1 MKKDRPKIVDQKTW
15 SILVEKGEKLQAD
28 LGLFD
33 CTDPGCGSKETIA
46 LMQIEIG
53 LLLAVTAPT
62 KEAKMRQ
69 MEKVNKLKD
78 LISPAQFVA
87 IQDKVCDAFDK
98 AVSEAVS
105 NAEK

>member
-15 SILVEKGEKLQAD
+15 SLMVEKAEKLQTS
-28 LGLFD
+28 LGLFE
-33 CTDPGCGSKETIA
+33 CAAPGCSSSETIA

-62 KEAKMRQ
+62 KEDKMQ
-69 MEKVNKLKD
+69 QLDKIAQLKKGV
-78 LISPAQFVA
+78 SEAQFVA

-98 AVSEAVS
+98 AVSEAAS
-105 NAEK
+105 LP